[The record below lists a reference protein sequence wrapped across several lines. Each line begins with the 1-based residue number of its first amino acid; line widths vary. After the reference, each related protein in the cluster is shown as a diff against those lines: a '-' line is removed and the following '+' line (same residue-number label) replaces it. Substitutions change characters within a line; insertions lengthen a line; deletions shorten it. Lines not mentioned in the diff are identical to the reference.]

1 MLIKFQMAV
10 FIRKLFTTELIAI
23 ACRLASGWC
32 AIEKQSME
40 DFEVPWC
47 IRGYHIYKYIWHAA
61 IGQHL
66 SCRREPDNTSDRY
79 AVAVIKDGI
88 IIGHL
93 LRKISKVS
101 SLILRRGGSICCIVT
116 GGRRY
121 SADLPQ
127 GGLEIP
133 CGLLFKGKVKEIQK
147 LRVCMKRP
155 KNLFTI
161 IISLIY

>member
-10 FIRKLFTTELIAI
+10 FIRKLFTTEIIAI
-23 ACRLASGWC
+23 ACGLASGWC

-40 DFEVPWC
+40 EFEVPWC
-47 IRGYHIYKYIWHAA
+47 IRGYHIYKDIWHAA

-93 LRKISKVS
+93 PRKISKVS
-101 SLILRRGGSICCIVT
+101 SLFLRRGGSICCIVT

-155 KNLFTI
+155 KN
-161 IISLIY
+161 